1 MKDISLKAESR
12 IIVDQR
18 AVIRDNLAHMNE
30 EMSHYTGLIL
40 VSGIDSPGITQSLFD
55 TLAPFAITVLDIE
68 QVVIRDRLILTVL
81 ISLNPAHADA
91 IEEDLQACAASLS
104 IDIATSFQEQGQ
116 STIAAKSGLVH
127 VVALGNPLSPT
138 AIAAIASAI
147 ASQGGNIERIQRTAS
162 YPITAIEFIVSGAN
176 QLSIRQCLAE
186 VTTNHSVDIAV
197 SPGGLMRWAKKLVVM
212 DVDSTL
218 IQQEVIELLAA
229 KAGAQVEVT
238 AITDSAMRGEIDFE
252 QSLIARVALLKGLQS
267 TVIQEVQKEIVLTP
281 GARTLVQTL
290 HTLGHSVAL
299 VSGGFTE
306 VIKPIVED
314 LKIHHYRANSLEIID
329 GKLTGKVAGPIIDR
343 AAKATA
349 LREFAALEGVTLE
362 QTIAIGDG
370 ANDLDM
376 ISIAG
381 LGIAFNAKPAVKAAA
396 DSSVSAP
403 YLDSVLYL
411 LGITREEVEEAGAKR
426 K

>member
-1 MKDISLKAESR
+1 MSEDR
-12 IIVDQR
+12 
-18 AVIRDNLAHMNE
+18 
-30 EMSHYTGLIL
+30 SHYTGLIL
-40 VSGIDSPGITQSLFD
+40 VSGIDSPGITQALFK
-55 TLAPFAITVLDIE
+55 TLEPFAITVLDIE

-81 ISLNPAHADA
+81 IALNPAHADA
-91 IEEDLQACAASLS
+91 IEEDLQACGARLE

-116 STIAAKSGLVH
+116 STIAAKTGLVH
-127 VVALGNPLSPT
+127 VVALGNPIAPS

-147 ASQGGNIERIQRTAS
+147 AAQNGNIERIQRTAS
-162 YPITAIEFIVSGAN
+162 YPITALEFIVSGAD
-176 QLSIRQCLAE
+176 QLKIRLGLAE
-186 VTTNHSVDIAV
+186 VTLLHPVDIAV

-229 KAGAQVEVT
+229 KAGAGEKVKS
-238 AITDSAMRGEIDFE
+238 ITEAAMRGEIDFAE
-252 QSLIARVALLKGLQS
+252 SLIARVALLQGLPAS
-267 TVIQEVQKEIVLTP
+267 VIEEVQKEIELTP

-290 HTLGHSVAL
+290 HKLGHSVAL
-299 VSGGFTE
+299 VSGGFAE
-306 VIKPIVED
+306 VIKPIVDD
-314 LKIHHYRANSLEIID
+314 LKIIHYRANSLEVI
-329 GKLTGKVAGPIIDR
+329 GGVLSGKVSGPMIDR
-343 AAKATA
+343 AAKAVA
-349 LREFAALEGVTLE
+349 LREFAEIEGVGLE

-381 LGIAFNAKPAVKAAA
+381 LGIAFNAKPAVRAAA
-396 DSSVSAP
+396 ASSVSAP

-411 LGITREEVEEAGAKR
+411 LGITREEVEEAGGTR